1 MFVGFHHFS
10 DLSGW
15 LLIRRFC
22 GPQSIRPNHKGG
34 YWSTLIRW
42 CNTTDRMNF
51 VFLIKEYTWCFHG
64 THRSD
69 IIRMRSIVVLPL
81 TFYNSIALYDM
92 TEAISILDLHFFSKY
107 HFSEMIQLF
116 LCIMILSGLL
126 ALVASSVLQ
135 LWSLKAKTSIC
146 MLSFHQQMAIK
157 EDNMARVH
165 EQLHKTPLVWC
176 INI

>member
-1 MFVGFHHFS
+1 MTNLIKQPLFHMFVGFHHFS

-15 LLIRRFC
+15 LLIRRLC

-81 TFYNSIALYDM
+81 TFYNSIAIYDM
-92 TEAISILDLHFFSKY
+92 TEAISILDLHFFFLNIIFLKWYNCFCVFWFCRVYS
-107 HFSEMIQLF
+107 HLLHQPCFSFDL
-116 LCIMILSGLL
+116 
-126 ALVASSVLQ
+126 
-135 LWSLKAKTSIC
+135 
-146 MLSFHQQMAIK
+146 
-157 EDNMARVH
+157 
-165 EQLHKTPLVWC
+165 
-176 INI
+176 